1 MFEGRFR
8 YLVYVVYI
16 EQRAKFSRQVKRWL
30 HFFKGVFMIMWDDLS
45 RTMIIKKEKTKGQD
59 HFKQIAF

>member
-8 YLVYVVYI
+8 YIVYVVYI
-16 EQRAKFSRQVKRWL
+16 KQRAKFRRQVKRWL
-30 HFFKGVFMIMWDDLS
+30 HFFKGVFMIMYDGLLL
-45 RTMIIKKEKTKGQD
+45 TMVIKKVTNGQD

>member
-8 YLVYVVYI
+8 YIVYVVYI
-16 EQRAKFSRQVKRWL
+16 KQRAKFRRQVKRWL
-30 HFFKGVFMIMWDDLS
+30 HFFKGVFMIMYDDLL
-45 RTMIIKKEKTKGQD
+45 RTMVFKKGQD